1 MQISVATYVSD
12 RPIFRQN
19 AQKPQGVPWGGSLVG
34 CGLLAVSTC
43 RKPNTG
49 CNHPATGMGFVRDE
63 PTQRPYLRGQDRI
76 TLYRTPSLWNS
87 NSRSGLM
94 MLNSSRPNSRNPS
107 IIAEHSSSFSGLGFF
122 SRFTVVFLRSAC
134 LAFFAPA
141 WSSLGSSYNFSPR
154 SIALSSSINS
164 IASSRLMFKDFIS
177 FWIFSS
183 TLSSPFCTIIIAQT
197 WEFVKC
203 YL

>member
-49 CNHPATGMGFVRDE
+49 CNHPATGMGVVRDN
-63 PTQRPYLRGQDRI
+63 PTQKPYLRGQDRI

-107 IIAEHSSSFSGLGFF
+107 IIAEHSSSFSGLGLD
-122 SRFTVVFLRSAC
+122 SMWMC
-134 LAFFAPA
+134 GDK
-141 WSSLGSSYNFSPR
+141 LGR
-154 SIALSSSINS
+154 
-164 IASSRLMFKDFIS
+164 
-177 FWIFSS
+177 
-183 TLSSPFCTIIIAQT
+183 PFEILHRYRRDQHGRCCRYGDEQ
-197 WEFVKC
+197 W
-203 YL
+203 